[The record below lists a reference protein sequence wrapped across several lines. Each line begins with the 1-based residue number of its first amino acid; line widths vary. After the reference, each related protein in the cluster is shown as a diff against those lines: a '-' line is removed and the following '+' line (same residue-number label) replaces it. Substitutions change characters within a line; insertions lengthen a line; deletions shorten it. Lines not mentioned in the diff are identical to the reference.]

1 LASQGENA
9 NADGIHAAQE
19 RRYFSCLIDPG
30 CAREGLRRKPRLT
43 VELPGFPILGDG
55 KGDNQKLVLVGGFY
69 TSSLPFFDTFELLT
83 R

>member
-1 LASQGENA
+1 
-9 NADGIHAAQE
+9 
-19 RRYFSCLIDPG
+19 
-30 CAREGLRRKPRLT
+30 